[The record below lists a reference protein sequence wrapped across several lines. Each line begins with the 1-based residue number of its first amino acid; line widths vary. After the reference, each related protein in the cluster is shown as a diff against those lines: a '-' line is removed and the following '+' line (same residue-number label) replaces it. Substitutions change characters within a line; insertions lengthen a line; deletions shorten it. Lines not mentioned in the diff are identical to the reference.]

1 VTTATRLPPLSTV
14 RWIAHAGL
22 AAARPGGTPTRET
35 LAAAVRLH
43 VDWIELDVCVTAD
56 GRLVVRH
63 DSRLP
68 GGRRVEAITRAELR
82 RQGVD
87 LLTLD
92 EATDVLGRRVPIML
106 DIKGRGVTRP
116 LARWLA
122 RRRDPEAFVVC
133 SGNAEDLLELRRRA
147 GHVARW
153 PSLPDLPGG
162 SPQRLARILRLVCRP
177 RGSAAMAAGVRTAAV
192 ERCWGWHELCDLAAM
207 AWRHELPGR
216 VPHLANEVGAAG
228 LTVAYRAI
236 SPELCSAAE
245 RLRLPVAAWT
255 VNRVETAR
263 EVRRCG
269 VAVIVTDRVVP
280 LRLGLAG
287 F

>member
-1 VTTATRLPPLSTV
+1 VTTATGLPPLSMV

-22 AAARPGGTPTRET
+22 AAARPGGTPTREA

-43 VDWIELDVCVTAD
+43 VDWIELDVCVTGD

-68 GGRRVEAITRAELR
+68 GGRRVEAITQAELR

-106 DIKGRGVTRP
+106 DIKGREVTRP

-133 SGNAEDLLELRRRA
+133 SGNAEDLLGLADVEDVRHHPR
-147 GHVARW
+147 GD
-153 PSLPDLPGG
+153 PSHLH
-162 SPQRLARILRLVCRP
+162 RRLV
-177 RGSAAMAAGVRTAAV
+177 V
-192 ERCWGWHELCDLAAM
+192 
-207 AWRHELPGR
+207 
-216 VPHLANEVGAAG
+216 AAG
-228 LTVAYRAI
+228 L
-236 SPELCSAAE
+236 
-245 RLRLPVAAWT
+245 
-255 VNRVETAR
+255 
-263 EVRRCG
+263 
-269 VAVIVTDRVVP
+269 
-280 LRLGLAG
+280 LAG
-287 F
+287 VGHPAGPYHRSQDGDAALLCG